1 VSIELGI
8 KSLIFILILNG
19 SLRREMLK
27 NEYFVFT
34 GTLTTMTRK
43 QAQFIIEGLQ
53 GNFQNSVTRKTTR
66 LVIGYSPIDLL
77 RGYSPSQKIID
88 SKKAIEAGQKLIIMS
103 EKEFLEFLAQFFNL
117 LSKGL

>member
-1 VSIELGI
+1 MEE
-8 KSLIFILILNG
+8 
-19 SLRREMLK
+19 REKMLK

-66 LVIGYSPIDLL
+66 IVMGDFPIDLL
-77 RGYSPSQKIID
+77 KGYSPSQKIVD
-88 SKKAIEAGQKLIIMS
+88 GRKAIESGQKLIIMN
-103 EKEFLEFLAQFFNL
+103 EKEFLEFLTQFFNL